1 MKLIDSYR
9 SWYRM
14 WSIQLAAL
22 AGVIAAAIMANPS
35 LLLGLVA
42 YIPEQWRGLAAILTG
57 LMTFVLPAVTRLTL
71 QPGDVAAKAD
81 DSAHPAP

>member
-22 AGVIAAAIMANPS
+22 AGMIAASIMADPS
-35 LLLGLVA
+35 LVLGLVA
-42 YIPEQWRGLAAILTG
+42 YIPKEWRGLAAVLTG
-57 LMTFVLPAVTRLTL
+57 LVTFVLPAVTRLT
-71 QPGDVAAKAD
+71 QQSSPAAKAD
-81 DSAHPAP
+81 DSVHPAP